1 MFNPSF
7 VKIGWDSDIQVFYFS
22 ASCSSSFGYVC
33 HRLGQLPLSSR
44 VGRLLDLK
52 LRHIVWNLPQRLIE
66 YTEGSY
72 QRFIPFGM
80 VRRLCCFLLQGGG
93 NMRGLQEYITLI
105 LRCPLQCQDVEMLAG
120 LWADFVVSSRQHAR
134 SKERFRMQD
143 RVNGQHD
150 VGRGWVKGQR
160 PKSLM
165 VSYGLSYVVR
175 LILIIAFP
183 TTTCVLHRLR
193 MPCLNIMTTRT
204 CGGLA
209 RAYKLKPDGICVGDN
224 HM

>member
-1 MFNPSF
+1 M
-7 VKIGWDSDIQVFYFS
+7 
-22 ASCSSSFGYVC
+22 
-33 HRLGQLPLSSR
+33 
-44 VGRLLDLK
+44 
-52 LRHIVWNLPQRLIE
+52 IE

-143 RVNGQHD
+143 RVNGQ
-150 VGRGWVKGQR
+150 